1 MEAQVVVADPNGR
14 GSVALWVAP
23 DLRLRVWRWAVH
35 LHFVLNLSKSI
46 FALKSICPGSIL
58 SGLVGIF
65 PRRPIDDLGQGFNL
79 EIDGWVG
86 ALPLA
91 PNSFRRSTQVME
103 S

>member
-1 MEAQVVVADPNGR
+1 MEAQAVVADPNGR
-14 GSVALWVAP
+14 GSVDIWVAP
-23 DLRLRVWRWAVH
+23 DLRFRVRRGTIY
-35 LHFVLNLSKSI
+35 LYSFLNPSKSI

-58 SGLVGIF
+58 NGLVGIF